1 MPDLS
6 QPFFIHIAQQPD
18 DLFEYSIYVDALVDI
33 VTQLQTKDRPF
44 VVGVYGP
51 WGSGKTSLMRMIED
65 KLKKEH
71 EYPVIWFNAWK
82 YDKEDELW
90 AAFLQTILSHLKL
103 SGNLPRRMLNRFVLW
118 WHLIDWQGGFT
129 GILFQLVPSMFKVL
143 VVLIGILLISNPA
156 LDLSKLTWFDGILSP
171 EFVDRLQVWLGAV
184 ITGLGILSLQVWKLF
199 STKVNLDLNTFR
211 REDKFKDKVAFLDEF
226 SEELEYLVKL
236 VGRLARV
243 YP

>member
-6 QPFFIHIAQQPD
+6 QPFFTDRPTTD

-156 LDLSKLTWFDGILSP
+156 LDLSKLMWFDGILSP

-199 STKVNLDLNTFR
+199 STKV
-211 REDKFKDKVAFLDEF
+211 
-226 SEELEYLVKL
+226 
-236 VGRLARV
+236 
-243 YP
+243 